1 MPRPTPSSQRPNAP
15 QAPLQVVDPRWV
27 AKAFAVTVLTSIL
40 CGYLSLCLLFY
51 LGQWQI
57 ALHPVRTTSAQPPV
71 PGAELLHFAPDD
83 SAVPQLTGWWIP
95 AHAGTR
101 HTNLTLLY
109 LPSGDGSLANPDS
122 TATLAALHS
131 LGINILAIDY
141 RGYGQS
147 APTPHPSQQILTQD
161 AESAWQ
167 YLRTSRNLPETSI
180 IPYGVGVGATLA
192 THLAATHPQTPALI
206 LQSPINDLL
215 DTALRDDRTKLVPA
229 RLLFKERF
237 PLTAPLSTLTTPK
250 LLLSVG
256 PTPVAYRTAA
266 SPKLTVALNG
276 NPSTLAAQPEY
287 LPSITRLLDEI
298 HGK

>member
-1 MPRPTPSSQRPNAP
+1 MPRPIPIPPRSSPK
-15 QAPLQVVDPRWV
+15 QAPPQVVDPRWV
-27 AKAFAVTVLTSIL
+27 AKAFVLIVLVSIL

-57 ALHPVRTTSAQPPV
+57 VLHPTRTTAAQPPV
-71 PGAELLHFAPDD
+71 STAELLRFAPDD

-95 AHAGTR
+95 ALTGTR
-101 HTNLTLLY
+101 YTNLTLLY

-122 TATLAALHS
+122 TATLVALHN

-167 YLRTSRNLPETSI
+167 YLHISRNLPETSI

-192 THLAATHPQTPALI
+192 TQLAAMHPHTPALI

-215 DTALRDDRTKLVPA
+215 DTALRDDRTSLVPA

-256 PTPVAYRTAA
+256 STPAAFKTAA
-266 SPKLTVALNG
+266 SPRLNIEF
-276 NPSTLAAQPEY
+276 NRPPATIYSQPQF
-287 LPSITRLLDEI
+287 LPSIARLLDEI
-298 HGK
+298 HAK